1 MPVEIK
7 ELVIR
12 TMVADDDESE
22 EGGSSA
28 VDENEIVE
36 ECVRQVLVILNRKNE
51 R

>member
-22 EGGSSA
+22 EGASA